1 VVALTGAA
9 GLVAAAPVLVAL
21 LRTRPAVAALAAAE
35 RPSVA

>member
-1 VVALTGAA
+1 
-9 GLVAAAPVLVAL
+9 VLVAL